1 MQSFF
6 NFMPYTQGNRC
17 TLMMII
23 IIIYTISSSSSHD
36 SGGSIWQVSC
46 RSFHSSAGLRF
57 AFHMWWSSRKSNCSM
72 SFVHVFTEWI
82 KTMNGSI
89 SPSNLHICTPSQ
101 NFPIHDCATGGRG
114 RGLSISQTARFL
126 FPFLLKIESIG
137 CTGHFVLQA
146 WRTCCMQTAGRTSL
160 SLSTLCKNVEFSRC
174 VKNLQES
181 CAMLSFKPP
190 SLPLTFSLFDK
201 CMNFV
206 I

>member
-1 MQSFF
+1 MIVVVVYGRSVVDLFIALLDCKICISHVMKQQKIKLLYELCTRIYWMNKNYEWKHISLQSAH
-6 NFMPYTQGNRC
+6 MYTQPELPHSWLCNR
-17 TLMMII
+17 
-23 IIIYTISSSSSHD
+23 
-36 SGGSIWQVSC
+36 
-46 RSFHSSAGLRF
+46 RKRKRPPSAKLP
-57 AFHMWWSSRKSNCSM
+57 C
-72 SFVHVFTEWI
+72 
-82 KTMNGSI
+82 
-89 SPSNLHICTPSQ
+89 
-101 NFPIHDCATGGRG
+101 
-114 RGLSISQTARFL
+114 FL
-126 FPFLLKIESIG
+126 FLFLLKIESIG

>member
-1 MQSFF
+1 MEAYL
-6 NFMPYTQGNRC
+6 P
-17 TLMMII
+17 
-23 IIIYTISSSSSHD
+23 
-36 SGGSIWQVSC
+36 
-46 RSFHSSAGLRF
+46 
-57 AFHMWWSSRKSNCSM
+57 
-72 SFVHVFTEWI
+72 
-82 KTMNGSI
+82 
-89 SPSNLHICTPSQ
+89 PICTYVHPARTSPFMTVQ
-101 NFPIHDCATGGRG
+101 QEEEEEA
-114 RGLSISQTARFL
+114 SISQTARFL

-146 WRTCCMQTAGRTSL
+146 WRTCCMQTTGRTSL